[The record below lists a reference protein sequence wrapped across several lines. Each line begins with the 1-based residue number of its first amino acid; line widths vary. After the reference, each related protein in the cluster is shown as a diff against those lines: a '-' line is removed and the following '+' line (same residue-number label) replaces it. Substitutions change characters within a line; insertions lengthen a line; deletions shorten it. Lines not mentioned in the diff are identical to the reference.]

1 MSRSTEYEFV
11 SADSET
17 LVLRLINQYETMTGR
32 TLHPGDPDRLFLAW
46 VADILI
52 TERVNQN
59 YIGNQNIPSRAD
71 GDNLDAIGEW
81 IYNLPR
87 NPAQPAKC
95 IVRFTISAVQSTS
108 IAVPRGTRVTD
119 ISQTLVWET
128 TDDAV
133 IQIGDTY
140 VDVMV
145 QCMTA
150 GAAGNGYLAGQIN
163 TLIDVDNILYF
174 STCANTTESDG
185 GADEENDAA
194 YYDRMRL
201 VLDSYSTA
209 GSVGA
214 YIFHAKSVSDKIAD
228 VKAINPRRTRT
239 LELPVATASGGA
251 KCVFIGGDQLDTASL
266 VVKAHGASAAAELET
281 DYTVT
286 YTDGLMTVTII
297 SGGAL
302 ASATT
307 LDVTVRQ
314 DYGGHVDIYAL
325 MDDGSP
331 AGSTIKSAIATA
343 CNKEYVRPLTDIV
356 TVKDPATVS
365 YNINLTYYI
374 SNETTTP
381 IADIQKAVAN
391 AVNEYATW
399 QSARLGRDINPS
411 KLWQLLM
418 QTGIKRAVISAP
430 TFRVMSDGS
439 DGSTPELAVLGTKT
453 VTNGGYEDE

>member
-11 SADSET
+11 SADSEA
-17 LVLRLINQYETMTGR
+17 LVSRLINRYEALTGR
-32 TLHPGDPDRLFLAW
+32 TLHPGDPDRLFIAW

-59 YIGNQNIPSRAD
+59 YIGNQNIPSRAE

-95 IVRFTISAVQSTS
+95 IMRFTISAAQSTS

-145 QCMTA
+145 QCLTA

-174 STCANTTESDG
+174 SVCANTTESDG
-185 GADEENDAA
+185 GADEESDAA

-228 VKAINPRRTRT
+228 VKAINPRVTRT
-239 LELPVATASGGA
+239 AVLPVATDENSA
-251 KCVFIGGDQLDTASL
+251 KCAFLGGDQLDTASL
-266 VVKAHGASAAAELET
+266 IVKAHGASSAADLT
-281 DYTVT
+281 DDYTVD
-286 YTDGLMTVTII
+286 YTDGLLKIGIV
-297 SGGAL
+297 GDGAL
-302 ASATT
+302 ASETQI
-307 LDVTVRQ
+307 DVSIRQ
-314 DYGGHVDIYAL
+314 DQGGHVDIYAL
-325 MDDGSP
+325 MDDGSA
-331 AGSTIKSAIATA
+331 AGATIKSAIATA
-343 CNKEYVRPLTDIV
+343 CNKDYVRPLTDIV
-356 TVKDPATVS
+356 SVKDPST
-365 YNINLTYYI
+365 YTFNINLTYYI
-374 SNETTTP
+374 ANDTQTP
-381 IADIQKAVAN
+381 LADIQAAVTR
-391 AVNEYATW
+391 AVNEYAAW
-399 QSARLGRDINPS
+399 QRGRLGRDINPS

-418 QTGIKRAVISAP
+418 QTGIKRAVINAP
-430 TFRVMSDGS
+430 TFRAMSDGS